1 MMKKYFIIALATFSL
16 FLGSVKATSIKT
28 YVNDLQY
35 DSSTLSTSWYT
46 YRAAGNRNI
55 FFDLVFDT
63 EVNNRWNYV
72 SLVLCSSSGFSGGI
86 VPSGY
91 QNYIKGISY
100 NETSYSCPYANSSY
114 DGGKVVIINFML
126 FNGEGEFS
134 GYFTTYQN
142 GSSSIQL
149 IDFVIN
155 DNQFVAAQNYSSYD
169 LIIKN
174 SQIINQNNT
183 IINQGQQT
191 NDKLD
196 DLNSKQDKTNDTL
209 TSEDD
214 DVTSKKCGVVCK
226 LKGIFT
232 GIIELPSKI
241 VNGLIDALK
250 SLFVPTDEQLYE
262 IVNKSK
268 DLSENFGF
276 VGESV
281 NFFIDIFTSLLGMV
295 NANGCI
301 ELPAFKMGAT
311 SLFDEHTFWEA
322 RQTCLA
328 DNVILSANIDTIR
341 TITSIVFVSLFLGF
355 ASRKF
360 FSILSKESNNN
371 DVTDSVSNTKW
382 I

>member
-1 MMKKYFIIALATFSL
+1 MKKYFITAVITFSL

-142 GSSSIQL
+142 GSASIQL

-183 IINQGQQT
+183 IINQGKQT

-196 DLNSKQDKTNDTL
+196 DLNSKQDKTNQELKDMNDFISDDT
-209 TSEDD
+209 EA
-214 DVTSKKCGVVCK
+214 DVDVSSLATV
-226 LKGIFT
+226 T
-232 GIIELPSKI
+232 GLLPAGP
-241 VNGLIDALK
+241 VD
-250 SLFVPTDEQLYE
+250 
-262 IVNKSK
+262 
-268 DLSENFGF
+268 
-276 VGESV
+276 
-281 NFFIDIFTSLLGMV
+281 SLLTIPLKFLSVLSSSFSGTCTPVTMNWV
-295 NANGCI
+295 FDSQLT
-301 ELPAFKMGAT
+301 LPCFSDSFYNDVPSAIM
-311 SLFDEHTFWEA
+311 TF
-322 RQTCLA
+322 L
-328 DNVILSANIDTIR
+328 
-341 TITSIVFVSLFLGF
+341 SIVPCAFILITYFKHLYKKVDRAVSM
-355 ASRKF
+355 
-360 FSILSKESNNN
+360 
-371 DVTDSVSNTKW
+371 NTTADDEW
-382 I
+382 GVI

>member
-1 MMKKYFIIALATFSL
+1 MKKYFITAVITFSL

-183 IINQGQQT
+183 IINQGKQT

-196 DLNSKQDKTNDTL
+196 DLNSKQDKTNQELKDMNDFISDDT
-209 TSEDD
+209 EA
-214 DVTSKKCGVVCK
+214 DVDVSSLATV
-226 LKGIFT
+226 T
-232 GIIELPSKI
+232 GLLPAGP
-241 VNGLIDALK
+241 VD
-250 SLFVPTDEQLYE
+250 
-262 IVNKSK
+262 
-268 DLSENFGF
+268 
-276 VGESV
+276 
-281 NFFIDIFTSLLGMV
+281 SLLTIPLKFLSVLSSSFSGTCTPVTMNWV
-295 NANGCI
+295 FDSQLT
-301 ELPAFKMGAT
+301 LPCFSDSFYNDVPSAIM
-311 SLFDEHTFWEA
+311 TF
-322 RQTCLA
+322 L
-328 DNVILSANIDTIR
+328 
-341 TITSIVFVSLFLGF
+341 SIVPCAFILITYFKHLYKKVDRAVSM
-355 ASRKF
+355 
-360 FSILSKESNNN
+360 
-371 DVTDSVSNTKW
+371 NTTADDEW
-382 I
+382 GVI